1 MPFRAT
7 SAPCA
12 LTTSVFVFSENCGP
26 SFLGLWTT
34 TETLKSMRWL
44 RRPFSLNVVLLKFCS
59 DIQSA

>member
-34 TETLKSMRWL
+34 TETLKSIRWL
-44 RRPFSLNVVLLKFCS
+44 RRPFSLSGVLLEF
-59 DIQSA
+59 